1 MAGELTVSE
10 RILYHLNSYVKFEDK
25 YEVPF
30 DITQDGISQS
40 CSISRAH
47 AAIEL
52 KKLKASGIIEEKL
65 AHVRRG
71 KARRK
76 TYFLTQAGKVKG
88 AKVVQYV
95 KDNDIKPM
103 VDASKV
109 APELSSSKAKSA
121 KRSSELPSVK
131 MFLGREKEL
140 KEARELLESPML
152 RVLTIKGIAGIGK
165 TTLAAKLCTET
176 KDQRVFWYTSRPWD
190 GVKTLE
196 DALSKFFYDNGSR
209 KLSSYLSSG
218 AVELGELSFL
228 LNEELSENGYTFVF
242 DDVDGSESLQGF
254 LRMFRL
260 SSGNAKI
267 IVTAESEPTFYSDE
281 DIVARREVAE
291 MDLGGLDVK
300 SALVLLKG
308 RGIDGPIAEE
318 LVKAT
323 NGHPL
328 SLEMVTASTPTEARY
343 QVSKFL
349 ENKFYSGIPEAE
361 RSLLQYASVFQRPFP
376 VEAIPKELRPA
387 RKHSMLREVSPGRF
401 EVHASLREFA
411 YSSMTPEERARW
423 QSAAA
428 DYYLRS
434 GELRERFYH
443 LLRANRKLEAEIL
456 LAQSGDE
463 FLRAGNIKRLWETLS
478 DFEPVKPK
486 YRCPALMVKARAA
499 SLIGK
504 LGTAWVILEEVST
517 SGDARMCSE
526 ALVEMGRI
534 KSKQGDL
541 EMASKLFEDAL
552 DKAEDLPSERAKA
565 LRGLGVVEGKLGN
578 YSEAQELL
586 ERSARDAMAA
596 MDTKGMLLAHME
608 LGNIFIGRGLY
619 AEAIEHFAKCAAG
632 FGPVELTN
640 VYVNMGVANAA
651 LGNLD
656 EAEIHLTNAVKLA
669 EETGQ
674 PRSRA
679 YALTSLAEV
688 AVKKGKPDEAKDMCF
703 AALEIVTELND
714 RLAVSAAYATL
725 GLAELAS
732 GNLDSSEEYF
742 MDSLKAL
749 EGMEVPRSRGMRML
763 EFASVLAKKNEN
775 GKALEALR
783 ESRRMFIAI
792 GAGDLVERADQEI
805 SRLDPTRQTKCA

>member
-1 MAGELTVSE
+1 MAGDLTVSE
-10 RILYHLNSYVKFEDK
+10 RILFHLSSYVKFEDK

-52 KKLKASGIIEEKL
+52 KKLKASGILEEKL

-88 AKVVQYV
+88 AKIVQYV
-95 KDNDIKPM
+95 KDNDIRPM
-103 VDASKV
+103 VDATKV
-109 APELSSSKAKSA
+109 APELSSSKARSLR
-121 KRSSELPSVK
+121 RSSELPSVK
-131 MFLGREKEL
+131 KFLGREKEL
-140 KEARELLESPML
+140 KEAHDILEDSSV

-165 TTLAAKLCTET
+165 TTLAAKLCTEL

-190 GVKTLE
+190 GTKSLE
-196 DALSKFFYDNGSR
+196 DSLSKFFYENGSR

-242 DDVDGSESLQGF
+242 DDIDGSDNLQGF

-260 SSGNAKI
+260 SSGNSKI
-267 IVTAESEPTFYSDE
+267 VVTAESEPTFYSGE
-281 DIVARREVAE
+281 DIVARKEVAE
-291 MDLGGLDVK
+291 MELGGLDDA
-300 SALVLLKG
+300 SALALLMG
-308 RGIDGPIAEE
+308 RGIEGSVAEE

-349 ENKFYSGIPEAE
+349 ESKFYSGIPDAE

-376 VEAIPKELRPA
+376 AEAIPKELRPA
-387 RKHSMLREVSPGRF
+387 RKHSMLREVSPGKF

-411 YSSMTPEERARW
+411 YGSMTPEEKCKW
-423 QSAAA
+423 HSATA

-434 GELRERFYH
+434 GEPRERLYH
-443 LLRANRKLEAEIL
+443 LLKANRKLEAEIL

-463 FLRAGNIKRLWETLS
+463 LLRTGNVKMLWETIS
-478 DFEPVKPK
+478 GFEPAKPK
-486 YRCPALMVKARAA
+486 YRPSVLMVKARAA

-504 LGTAWVILEEVST
+504 LGTSWMILEQVSK
-517 SGDARMCSE
+517 GEDAKMCSE

-541 EMASKLFEDAL
+541 ETASKLFEEAL
-552 DKAEDLPSERAKA
+552 DKAKDLPSERAKA

-578 YSEAQELL
+578 YSDAQGLL
-586 ERSARDAMAA
+586 ERSAIDAMAA
-596 MDTKGMLLAHME
+596 MDTKEMLLAHME

-619 AEAIEHFAKCAAG
+619 TEAIEHFAKCAAG

-688 AVKKGKPDEAKDMCF
+688 AVKKGKPEQAKDMCF
-703 AALEIVTELND
+703 TALEIVTELND
-714 RLAVSAAYATL
+714 KLAVSAAYANL

-732 GNLDSSEEYF
+732 GDLDSSEEYF
-742 MDSLKAL
+742 KESLKAL

-763 EFASVLAKKNEN
+763 EYASVLAMKNDKE
-775 GKALEALR
+775 KALEALR
-783 ESRRMFIAI
+783 ESRKMFIAI
-792 GAGDLVERADQEI
+792 GAGDLVERVDREI
-805 SRLDPTRQTKCA
+805 SRMNKTG